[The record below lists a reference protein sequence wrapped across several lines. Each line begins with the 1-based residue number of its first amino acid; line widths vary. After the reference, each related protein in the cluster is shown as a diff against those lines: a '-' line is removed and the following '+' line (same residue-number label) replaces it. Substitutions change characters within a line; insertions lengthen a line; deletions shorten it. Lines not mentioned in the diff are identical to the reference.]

1 MIPFQASDLVSSR
14 CVLFITVGIFSIHN
28 VSEVCSAPVFS
39 DWVSL
44 YDPVIQKLELD
55 PAVATNIKRYNLS
68 V

>member
-1 MIPFQASDLVSSR
+1 MFQKFAMLQSSSDR
-14 CVLFITVGIFSIHN
+14 
-28 VSEVCSAPVFS
+28 
-39 DWVSL
+39 VSL